1 MSAVAGRSWVWK
13 DEENR
18 MEYAITIEDFDSNAN
33 IITRLRLERF
43 YKPLGL
49 CFKNK
54 WGHVWIVEFD
64 KEGPRGELRVKC
76 IERAYEWN
84 GTYVRTKYVVSI
96 KTDFIELPWFI
107 NKDELEDEIGH
118 HDVKYGIQAVLGYI
132 KDLFTIYLKTPEELP
147 EKIG

>member
-1 MSAVAGRSWVWK
+1 MSVIVGRSWVWK
-13 DEENR
+13 DEENKL
-18 MEYAITIEDFDSNAN
+18 EYAITIEDFDPDAN

-43 YKPLGL
+43 YRPLGF
-49 CFKNK
+49 CFGNR
-54 WGHVWIVEFD
+54 WGHVWIVEYD
-64 KEGPRGELRVKC
+64 AGELRVKC

-96 KTDFIELPWFI
+96 KTDFIELPWFLK
-107 NKDELEDEIGH
+107 KDELEDDIH
-118 HDVKYGIQAVLGYI
+118 HYDVKHDIQAILGHI